1 MKIASIGLSAP
12 SVRLD
17 NDQLVS
23 LFKSKTSSLSS
34 AESGRYFEVV
44 RKLLLKSGARFRHV
58 RDVDSGETAYTHIV
72 GAARD
77 AIDKAQVSPSNID
90 LVIYCGVGRGV
101 IEPSNAYYYANEL
114 GISSAQCFDIADAC
128 MSWTRSLQLC
138 EMYLALNKINC
149 ALVITGEFHL
159 NMREPAEVKSLAALS
174 YSFPAY
180 TIGEAATATVLV
192 GGGSGWNFVF
202 DSRPDLFDLCTI
214 PLEGYTTYLR
224 PSAKIGLNGTG
235 KFTSHGDDLARFIG
249 PMLFALA
256 EKHGPSPADVD
267 LYIPHSHSKS
277 AYLDGFKK
285 AGVSVDKIF
294 LEIYENYGNIV
305 SSGVPAGLHTAMASG
320 VAKRGS
326 KICLIPASAGAS
338 CACVTFTL

>member
-17 NDQLVS
+17 NDQLIS
-23 LFKSKTSSLSS
+23 LLRSKTDSLSP
-34 AESGRYFEVV
+34 ADCNRYFAFVK
-44 RKLLLKSGARFRHV
+44 KLLLKSGARYRHV
-58 RDVDSGETAYTHIV
+58 RDIDAGESAYTHIID
-72 GAARD
+72 AAQD
-77 AIDKAQVSPSNID
+77 AINNAQISPSSID

-101 IEPSNAYYYANEL
+101 IEPANAYYYANEL
-114 GISSAQCFDIADAC
+114 GIRNAQCFDIADAC

-138 EMYLALNKINC
+138 EMYLELKKIKC

-159 NMREPAEVKSLAALS
+159 NLREPLKVESIKALN

-192 GGGSGWNFVF
+192 QGSSPWNFVF
-202 DSRPDLFDLCTI
+202 ASKPDLFDLCTI
-214 PLEGYTTYLR
+214 PLNGYTTYLR
-224 PSAKIGLNGTG
+224 PNARIGLNGTG
-235 KFTSHGDDLARFIG
+235 RFTSHGDELARFIG
-249 PMLFALA
+249 PMLFELA
-256 EKHGPSPADVD
+256 EKHGPNPENID

-285 AGVSVDKIF
+285 AGVPTDKVF
-294 LEIYENYGNIV
+294 LEVYENYGNIV
-305 SSGVPAGLHTAMASG
+305 SSGVPAGLHTAMAG
-320 VAKRGS
+320 GFAKRGS

-338 CACVTFTL
+338 CACVSFTL